1 MWLIPAQ
8 TYLKAEDE
16 EGRNLEKRRNLLNC
30 LIVRI
35 LKAHGDEGLHIDQ
48 LVCLVGWGGWWVRGL
63 CQLEGSLQE
72 EVGALRGGG
81 SLQEEV
87 GALRG
92 GGSLQE
98 EVDPHAKSWL
108 TVDPVGG

>member
-1 MWLIPAQ
+1 MWLIPPQ

-48 LVCLVGWGGWWVRGL
+48 LV
-63 CQLEGSLQE
+63 
-72 EVGALRGGG
+72 LRGGG
-81 SLQEEV
+81 AGQWGKGGGGREQGEV
-87 GALRG
+87 GPHLKLLVHYGACTCVRG
-92 GGSLQE
+92 GAGACLMSLE
-98 EVDPHAKSWL
+98 LA
-108 TVDPVGG
+108 G

>member
-48 LVCLVGWGGWWVRGL
+48 LVCLVGGGGWWVRGFGGPGQL
-63 CQLEGSLQE
+63 CITHRQGSHLALLCASTTA
-72 EVGALRGGG
+72 GAF
-81 SLQEEV
+81 SQC
-87 GALRG
+87 
-92 GGSLQE
+92 
-98 EVDPHAKSWL
+98 
-108 TVDPVGG
+108 

>member
-48 LVCLVGWGGWWVRGL
+48 LVCLVGGGGWWVRGL
-63 CQLEGSLQE
+63 CWL
-72 EVGALRGGG
+72 GG
-81 SLQEEV
+81 SLQEEL
-87 GALRG
+87 GALQG
-92 GGSLQE
+92 GGQSPGGDGSPC
-98 EVDPHAKSWL
+98 EVGL
-108 TVDPVGG
+108 TVDPVGE

>member
-48 LVCLVGWGGWWVRGL
+48 LVCLVGGCGWWGRGL

-72 EVGALRGGG
+72 EV
-81 SLQEEV
+81 
-87 GALRG
+87 
-92 GGSLQE
+92 
-98 EVDPHAKSWL
+98 DPHAKSWARCGPCRW
-108 TVDPVGG
+108 VRSEVGPHCPWTGG

>member
-1 MWLIPAQ
+1 MWLIPTQ

-48 LVCLVGWGGWWVRGL
+48 LV
-63 CQLEGSLQE
+63 
-72 EVGALRGGG
+72 
-81 SLQEEV
+81 
-87 GALRG
+87 
-92 GGSLQE
+92 
-98 EVDPHAKSWL
+98 
-108 TVDPVGG
+108 

>member
-48 LVCLVGWGGWWVRGL
+48 LVCLVGGGGWWVRGL

-72 EVGALRGGG
+72 VGALW
-81 SLQEEV
+81 
-87 GALRG
+87 G

-98 EVDPHAKSWL
+98 EVDPHAKSWAHCG
-108 TVDPVGG
+108 PCM

>member
-1 MWLIPAQ
+1 MWLLPPQ

-48 LVCLVGWGGWWVRGL
+48 LVCLVDGDGNWVRELWGGEADHR
-63 CQLEGSLQE
+63 
-72 EVGALRGGG
+72 
-81 SLQEEV
+81 
-87 GALRG
+87 
-92 GGSLQE
+92 
-98 EVDPHAKSWL
+98 K
-108 TVDPVGG
+108 